1 MGRNTMVA
9 MTTVT
14 EFWAQARAAVPT
26 LPKAPPT
33 GDRVW
38 GFGATPEHADGLLA
52 LVLAGVK
59 TGTASYVWEYESDGE
74 PLPEAGGFDV
84 ILDGSGAPQAVIETL
99 SVDVVP
105 FDEVT
110 AEHAHAEG
118 EDDRTLESWRRIHR
132 EFFEQHV
139 NVGRAFQADMPMACG
154 SAWCIRL
161 RRCPHRSEGGCAQLR
176 TRIRPWPADRR
187 ILLPKNPRTPGMR
200 HNFMHG

>member
-38 GFGATPEHADGLLA
+38 VFGATPEHADGLLA

-139 NVGRAFQADMPMACG
+139 NVGRAFQADMPMACERFRVVYPV
-154 SAWCIRL
+154 A
-161 RRCPHRSEGGCAQLR
+161 
-176 TRIRPWPADRR
+176 
-187 ILLPKNPRTPGMR
+187 
-200 HNFMHG
+200 